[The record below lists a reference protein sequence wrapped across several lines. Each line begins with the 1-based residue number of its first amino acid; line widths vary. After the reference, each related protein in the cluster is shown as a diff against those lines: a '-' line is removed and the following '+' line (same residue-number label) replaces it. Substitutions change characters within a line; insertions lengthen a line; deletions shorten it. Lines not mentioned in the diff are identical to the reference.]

1 MPDTSLDTTA
11 LTGRPARGRVRHR
24 GRLVGVVLALAVL
37 SGTAT
42 ACSSSEPALD
52 SQVTLPAEAAAAPG
66 TSYVARPKAEGMISF
81 LSAPDPAAAAVAE
94 IPNPRPLDADP
105 PIPVPLVL
113 LVADQQPG
121 WVQMY
126 LPIRPNG
133 STGWLPADQ
142 VTLSTHPYRIEALL
156 DDFTLRVLKNDQVI
170 YETAIGVSRDN
181 APTPGG
187 LYYTTELIQPPT
199 DDTVYGRY
207 AYGLSGFSETFNS
220 FNGGAGQLG
229 IHGTNEPD
237 KIGQKV
243 SAGCIRLR
251 NEDITYLVETLKL
264 PVGVPVEIITTGPST
279 PASTPA
285 G

>member
-1 MPDTSLDTTA
+1 VTPTTEPATPHA
-11 LTGRPARGRVRHR
+11 LSEHRRPRAR
-24 GRLVGVVLALAVL
+24 RLVGALLALAVL
-37 SGTAT
+37 TGSAT
-42 ACSSSEPALD
+42 ACSTSEPSLD
-52 SQVTLPAEAAAAPG
+52 SQVTLPDATLAVG
-66 TSYVARPKAEGMISF
+66 SSYVARPKVEGMITF
-81 LSAPDPAAAAVAE
+81 LSAPDAASAPVAE

-113 LVADQQPG
+113 LVADQKPG

-133 STGWLPADQ
+133 STGWLPSDQ
-142 VTLSTHPYRIEALL
+142 VNLTVHPYRIEALL
-156 DDFTLRVLKNDQVI
+156 DDFTLRVLKNNEVI
-170 YETAIGVSRDN
+170 YETEIGVSRDN

-187 LYYTTELIQPPT
+187 LYFTTELIKPPT
-199 DDTVYGRY
+199 SDSVYGVY
-207 AYGLSGFSETFNS
+207 AYGLSGFSETFDS

-237 KIGQKV
+237 KIGEKV

-264 PVGVPVEIITTGPST
+264 PVGVPVDIITTRSGT
-279 PASTPA
+279 PDTAA
-285 G
+285 